1 MKPTLFE
8 KYGGISIVSGIVQDF
23 YRDIMEDEKL
33 RAYFAPVKMPALMNH
48 QLKFLGQVLGGPIQY
63 EVGEL
68 KAAHADLGITADDYD
83 KVSRILAMNLQ
94 DAGFEPADLEQVM
107 SEISK
112 FRGDIIGSP

>member
-1 MKPTLFE
+1 M
-8 KYGGISIVSGIVQDF
+8 
-23 YRDIMEDEKL
+23 
-33 RAYFAPVKMPALMNH
+33 PVLMDH

-68 KAAHADLGITADDYD
+68 KAAHAGLGITADDYA
-83 KVSRILAMNLQ
+83 KVTLILAMNLK

-107 SEISK
+107 NEISK